1 MTKPVGVFDSVGKV
15 VGPIFEELGD
25 KVGVFIGALTGPD
38 GLLTAIGDVVGALWG
53 DGKGPLAFAVGAIG
67 ALLGGLFD
75 VITTIVGVLA
85 EVVGGIADF
94 LTASGEADT
103 YQAELDRRKL
113 AANYGGAFSQ
123 PLSGG
128 GGFIIPTIT
137 PSTPAYTGGNVGT
150 SYNAGG
156 IQITLS
162 SDLPLVVDA
171 VNDAQGSA
179 YSVITQT
186 RGR

>member
-1 MTKPVGVFDSVGKV
+1 
-15 VGPIFEELGD
+15 
-25 KVGVFIGALTGPD
+25 
-38 GLLTAIGDVVGALWG
+38 
-53 DGKGPLAFAVGAIG
+53 
-67 ALLGGLFD
+67 LFD
-75 VITTIVGVLA
+75 TITTIVGVLA
-85 EVVGGIADF
+85 AVVRGIADF

-103 YQAELDRRKL
+103 YQAELDRRK
-113 AANYGGAFSQ
+113 AAAGMNPFSQ

-137 PSTPAYTGGNVGT
+137 PSTPAYSGGNVGT

-162 SDLPLVVDA
+162 SDIPLVVDA
-171 VNDAQGSA
+171 VNDALGSA
-179 YSVITQT
+179 YTVITNT